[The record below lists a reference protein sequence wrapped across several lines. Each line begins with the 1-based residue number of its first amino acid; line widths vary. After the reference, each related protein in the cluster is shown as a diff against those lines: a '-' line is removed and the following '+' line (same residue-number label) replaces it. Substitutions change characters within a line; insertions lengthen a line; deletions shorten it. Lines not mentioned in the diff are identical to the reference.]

1 MGEEGRKAIMAEIL
15 VTINCGYL
23 ICEGQKEYCEIFSV
37 YPETTISGTYRLE
50 ACKKAEIKELR

>member
-1 MGEEGRKAIMAEIL
+1 MAEIL
-15 VTINCGYL
+15 VTINCGTDKCMNCGYL
-23 ICEGQKEYCEIFSV
+23 ICEGQKEYCTIFDE